1 MGGCLGTFS
10 GGWFRHDRRF
20 VPTQHHAGGVEP
32 FAKPIKATLLR
43 LWFLQD
49 TIARAYCAD
58 CWRDYAFRY
67 AGLAAKAGDERGYPA
82 YDKAPAAL
90 DISWCGSR
98 HNQDIAG
105 SYVDELQRYDGD
117 RGG

>member
-1 MGGCLGTFS
+1 VGE
-10 GGWFRHDRRF
+10 
-20 VPTQHHAGGVEP
+20 VEP
-32 FAKPIKATLLR
+32 FAKPIKATLRR